1 MEILGFT
8 WNYIIVFLLVLT
20 VLVFVHEWGHYWVAR
35 RNNVRV
41 EVFSIGF
48 GPEIFGWN
56 AASGT
61 RWKISAIP
69 LGGYVKMFG
78 ENDEGGEGEGEGD
91 KAELSDAEKAVSFHY
106 KTVGQRAA
114 IVAAGPIVNF
124 IFAIFAFAVL
134 AGVIGNAVPLA
145 AVGKVVKDS
154 AADSAGLLPGDRFLS
169 IDGEEVNYFSDLRR
183 IVSASPGR
191 SLSFLIDREG
201 NELLVKA
208 TPLASLRKNAQGIE
222 AEVGLL
228 GVEWNPEFVDYERQN
243 PAMALWTGVERT
255 YFVTAN
261 ILSYIG
267 DMVTGRRGTDDLGG
281 PLRIA
286 QISGEMAKQGL
297 AEVILL
303 MAMLS
308 VNLGLIN
315 LFPIPMLDGGHLAFY
330 SIEALLGKPLG
341 AKAQEYGFRFGL
353 ILVLMLVVFVTWND
367 LVHLEVIESIKGL
380 FT

>member
-8 WNYIIVFLLVLT
+8 WNYIVVFLLVLT
-20 VLVFVHEWGHYWVAR
+20 VLVFVHEYGHYWVAR
-35 RNNVRV
+35 KNNVRV

-48 GPEIFGWN
+48 GPELYGWT
-56 AASGT
+56 ASSGT

-78 ENDEGGEGEGEGD
+78 ESGEDED
-91 KAELSDAEKAVSFHY
+91 SPELSEQDKAVSFHY

-134 AGVIGNAVPLA
+134 AGVIGTAVPLA

-154 AADSAGLLPGDRFLS
+154 SADVAGLVPGDQFIS
-169 IDGEEVNYFSDLRR
+169 IEGENVYYFSDLRR
-183 IVSASPGR
+183 IVSANPNKPI
-191 SLSFLIDREG
+191 SLIVKRDG
-201 NELLVKA
+201 NEIVLNA
-208 TPLASLRKNAQGIE
+208 TPRSTVRANAEGVE
-222 AEVGLL
+222 VEVGLL
-228 GVEWNPEFVDYERQN
+228 GVEWNPDFVEYERQN
-243 PAMALWTGVERT
+243 PIMALWVGAQRT
-255 YFVTAN
+255 YYVSTN
-261 ILSYIG
+261 ILTYIG
-267 DMVTGRRGTDDLGG
+267 DMVSGRRGTDELGG

-286 QISGEMAKQGL
+286 QISGQMAQQGI
-297 AEVILL
+297 AEVIFL

-330 SIEALLGKPLG
+330 SVEALLGKPLG

-380 FT
+380 FV

>member
-8 WNYIIVFLLVLT
+8 WNYIVVFLLVLT

-41 EVFSIGF
+41 DVFSIGF
-48 GPEIFGWN
+48 GPEIYGWT

-61 RWKISAIP
+61 RWKLSAIP

-78 ENDEGGEGEGEGD
+78 ESDDASDPESPDLTDE
-91 KAELSDAEKAVSFHY
+91 EKAVSFHY

-124 IFAIFAFAVL
+124 IFAIFAFAIL
-134 AGVIGNAVPLA
+134 AGVVGTAIPLA
-145 AVGKVVKDS
+145 AVGKISNES
-154 AADSAGLLPGDRFLS
+154 AAAAAGFLPGDRFLA
-169 IDGEEVNYFSDLRR
+169 IDGEDVNYFSDLRD
-183 IVSASPGR
+183 IVSSSPNKT
-191 SLSFLIDREG
+191 LSFVVSR
-201 NELLVKA
+201 NETELTIKA
-208 TPLASLRKNAQGIE
+208 TPKASMRKNSEGVDTEI
-222 AEVGLL
+222 GLL
-228 GVEWNPEFVDYERQN
+228 GVEWNPEFVEYERQN
-243 PAMALWTGVERT
+243 PAMALWVGVQRT
-255 YFVTAN
+255 YFVTTN
-261 ILSYIG
+261 ILFYIG
-267 DMVTGRRGTDDLGG
+267 DMITGQRGTDDLGG

-297 AEVILL
+297 PEVILL

-330 SIEALLGKPLG
+330 SIEALFGKPLG

-367 LVHLEVIESIKGL
+367 LVHLEVIEFIKGL
-380 FT
+380 IT

>member
-8 WNYIIVFLLVLT
+8 WNYVVVFLLVLT

-41 EVFSIGF
+41 DVFSIGF
-48 GPEIFGWN
+48 GPEIYGWT

-61 RWKISAIP
+61 RWKLSAIP

-78 ENDEGGEGEGEGD
+78 ESDDANDPESPDLTDE
-91 KAELSDAEKAVSFHY
+91 EKAVSFHY

-124 IFAIFAFAVL
+124 IFAIFAFAIL
-134 AGVIGNAVPLA
+134 AGVVGTAIPLA
-145 AVGKVVKDS
+145 AVGKISNES
-154 AADSAGLLPGDRFLS
+154 AAAAAGFLPGDRFLA
-169 IDGEEVNYFSDLRR
+169 IDGEDVNYFSDLRD
-183 IVSASPGR
+183 IVSSSPNKT
-191 SLSFLIDREG
+191 LSFVVSR
-201 NELLVKA
+201 NETELTIKA
-208 TPLASLRKNAQGIE
+208 TPKASMRKNSEGVDTEI
-222 AEVGLL
+222 GLL
-228 GVEWNPEFVDYERQN
+228 GVEWNPEFVEYERQN
-243 PAMALWTGVERT
+243 PAMALWVGVQRT
-255 YFVTAN
+255 YFVTTN
-261 ILSYIG
+261 ILFYIG
-267 DMVTGRRGTDDLGG
+267 DMITGQRGTDDLGG

-297 AEVILL
+297 PEVILL

-330 SIEALLGKPLG
+330 SIEALFGKPLG

-367 LVHLEVIESIKGL
+367 LVHLEVIEFIKGL
-380 FT
+380 IT

>member
-8 WNYIIVFLLVLT
+8 WNYIVVFLLVLT
-20 VLVFVHEWGHYWVAR
+20 VLVFVHEYGHYWVAR

-48 GPEIFGWN
+48 GPELYGWT
-56 AASGT
+56 AESGT

-78 ENDEGGEGEGEGD
+78 EGEDDTDGP
-91 KAELSDAEKAVSFHY
+91 ELSEQEKAVSFHY

-134 AGVIGNAVPLA
+134 AGAVGTPKPLA
-145 AVGKVVKDS
+145 AVGNVVKES
-154 AADSAGLLPGDRFLS
+154 VAEKVGLQPGDQFIS
-169 IDGEEVNYFSDLRR
+169 IDGEMITYFSDLSR
-183 IVSASPGR
+183 IVSANANRTVSIIINR
-191 SLSFLIDREG
+191 DG
-201 NELLVKA
+201 NEIVL
-208 TPLASLRKNAQGIE
+208 NAVPQSTVRTNAEGVE
-222 AEVGLL
+222 VEVGVL
-228 GVEWNPEFVDYERQN
+228 GVGYNPEFVEYERQN
-243 PAMALWTGVERT
+243 PVMALKVGAERT
-255 YFVTAN
+255 YFVTVN

-267 DMVTGRRGTDDLGG
+267 DMVSGRRGTDELGG

-286 QISGEMAKQGL
+286 QISGEMAKQGF
-297 AEVILL
+297 AEVIFL

-330 SIEALLGKPLG
+330 SIEALFGKPLG

-380 FT
+380 FV

>member
-1 MEILGFT
+1 MAALEFGWYFIA
-8 WNYIIVFLLVLT
+8 VFLIVLT
-20 VLVFVHEWGHYWVAR
+20 VLVFVHEYGHYWVAR

-48 GPEIFGWN
+48 GPEIYGWT

-78 ENDEGGEGEGEGD
+78 EGD
-91 KAELSDAEKAVSFHY
+91 QDDDASKLSEQEKEVSFHY

-134 AGVIGNAVPLA
+134 AGVVGNPVPLA
-145 AVGKVVKDS
+145 SVGSVVEGS
-154 AADSAGLLPGDRFLS
+154 AAEKAGFEPGDQFVS
-169 IDGEEVNYFSDLRR
+169 IDGEPVKYFNDLSRV
-183 IVSASPGR
+183 VSENPGR
-191 SLSFLIDREG
+191 ELGFVVVRDNSEILI
-201 NELLVKA
+201 KA
-208 TPLASLRKNAQGIE
+208 TPDLHKRTNEDG
-222 AEVGLL
+222 AEVEIGRI
-228 GVEWNPEFVDYERQN
+228 GVAWNPDLIEYERQG
-243 PAMALWTGVERT
+243 PLRALWTGVERT
-255 YFVTAN
+255 YVVTSS
-261 ILSYIG
+261 ILVYIG
-267 DMVTGRRGTDDLGG
+267 DMITGNRGTEELGG

-286 QISGEMAKQGL
+286 QISGEMAKQGV
-297 AEVILL
+297 AEVIFL

-330 SIEALLGKPLG
+330 SIEALLGKPLSL
-341 AKAQEYGFRFGL
+341 KAQEYGFRFGL

-380 FT
+380 FV